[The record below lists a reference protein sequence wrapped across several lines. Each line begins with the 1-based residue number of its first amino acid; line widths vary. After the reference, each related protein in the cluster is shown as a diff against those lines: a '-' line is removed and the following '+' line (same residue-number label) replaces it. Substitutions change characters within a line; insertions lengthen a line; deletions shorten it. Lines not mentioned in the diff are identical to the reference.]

1 MLFLLVIGLLS
12 RPPIS
17 HLALLRSLLGTGLHG
32 HPSQLNAEASPWVS
46 HGRCMPWRTVGT
58 ACAWRGIFLF
68 RYLSQWLQESHPP
81 SFPGR
86 KPSSASFVPDV
97 VSAVFRERAETF
109 SHAGFLF
116 LSKPTIISLAFSF
129 ENCFGVEKRLSVC
142 LEALPCVLRCQAPR
156 NVAVC
161 SVGIVSA
168 ASLSLVGVD
177 NVSALRQLLP
187 EAEGVGDV
195 DQAHG

>member
-1 MLFLLVIGLLS
+1 M
-12 RPPIS
+12 
-17 HLALLRSLLGTGLHG
+17 
-32 HPSQLNAEASPWVS
+32 
-46 HGRCMPWRTVGT
+46 
-58 ACAWRGIFLF
+58 
-68 RYLSQWLQESHPP
+68 
-81 SFPGR
+81 
-86 KPSSASFVPDV
+86 
-97 VSAVFRERAETF
+97 
-109 SHAGFLF
+109 
-116 LSKPTIISLAFSF
+116 
-129 ENCFGVEKRLSVC
+129 SVC